1 MLYNYFYYKDMNYLV
16 KKTRRSIEDDIK
28 TNFYKIYELCDFNK
42 IIYLNDIRVSDKE
55 LLSQ

>member
-1 MLYNYFYYKDMNYLV
+1 MNYLV

-42 IIYLNDIRVSDKE
+42 IIYLNES
-55 LLSQ
+55 SSPPWS